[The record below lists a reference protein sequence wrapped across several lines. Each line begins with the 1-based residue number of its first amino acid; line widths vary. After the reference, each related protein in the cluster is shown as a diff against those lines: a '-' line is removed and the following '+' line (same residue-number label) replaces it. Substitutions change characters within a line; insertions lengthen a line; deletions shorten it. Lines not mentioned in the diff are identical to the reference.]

1 MDNEFDVKPLL
12 NQVKEVT
19 NKFFSSINYDTAA
32 YQSIS
37 RVINQIDQ
45 DISDAI
51 TREAEGIIRIGI
63 LGARGSGKSTFA
75 NALMENY
82 YLPESA
88 IIFCTTIPTTIRY
101 KRQAYLEIESEI
113 QENSYKHQFTEE
125 ENFSEIIKEKLNS
138 VCKESN
144 NPENIK
150 KITHIDLQLPV
161 GLLDGKEIVD
171 VPGFT
176 KGNPLHQ
183 TYAIRYSKY
192 YCDICIVLIN
202 NAESVEF
209 ENCEGIAAYQRIFND
224 RTDST
229 IFIINKCDACSDQDI
244 QYLQKTFLQILPSAN
259 IFQISAKNILSNEG
273 QQYQYHKLLDKLFL
287 LTNRKTYVL
296 AYSLLERLIANFS
309 SLRDLCALSSENLSN
324 LENDF
329 DNLLNIEFDAY
340 FQTLQTEMAIE
351 YTVPKELP
359 MINIDSF
366 NIPPSIGIIGPNDY
380 INKLVSAL
388 NEQSKAIVNE
398 SIQTFEANFF
408 NDFISR
414 FDQQIGRF
422 NCQIQKKIS
431 EFEYQFGVK
440 TEIQSPKLD
449 CLPNICMFDP
459 SKFDMLKP
467 NGFKLML
474 EKYLPGFLVRDL
486 QFWKPPMNISVGPFS
501 INLGI
506 PIGIK
511 TNKEMLD
518 AKSQI
523 VQENALRIM
532 NACIYESNNS
542 FVNEIYKS
550 YNSLCE
556 SYQKEWKT
564 RLLNYRGKISA
575 AKVLTSSE
583 TINSINNLINI
594 YKGFLG
600 PLKTSIEQ

>member
-1 MDNEFDVKPLL
+1 
-12 NQVKEVT
+12 
-19 NKFFSSINYDTAA
+19 
-32 YQSIS
+32 
-37 RVINQIDQ
+37 
-45 DISDAI
+45 
-51 TREAEGIIRIGI
+51 
-63 LGARGSGKSTFA
+63 
-75 NALMENY
+75 MENN

-101 KRQAYLEIESEI
+101 KSQAYLEIKSEI

-176 KGNPLHQ
+176 KGNPIHQ
-183 TYAIRYSKY
+183 TYAIRFSKY

-244 QYLQKTFLQILPSAN
+244 QYLQKTFSKILPSAN
-259 IFQISAKNILSNEG
+259 IFQISAKNILINEG
-273 QQYQYHKLLDKLFL
+273 QQYQYRKLLDKLFL

-296 AYSLLERLIANFS
+296 AYSLIERLIANFS
-309 SLRDLCALSSENLSN
+309 SLRDLCALSSESLSI

-329 DNLLNIEFDAY
+329 DNLLKIEFDAY
-340 FQTLQTEMAIE
+340 FQTLQNEMGKE
-351 YTVPKELP
+351 YTVPRDLP
-359 MINIDSF
+359 QINIDSF
-366 NIPPSIGIIGPNDY
+366 DIPPAIGIIGANDY
-380 INKLVSAL
+380 INKLINAL
-388 NEQSKAIVNE
+388 SEQSKIVVNE
-398 SIQTFEANFF
+398 SIQTFEDSFF
-408 NDFISR
+408 NSFISR
-414 FDQQIGRF
+414 FDQQIERF
-422 NCQIQKKIS
+422 NSQIQKKIS
-431 EFEYQFGVK
+431 GFENQFGVK

-474 EKYLPGFLVRDL
+474 EKYLPSFLVRDL
-486 QFWKPPMNISVGPFS
+486 RFWRPPMNISIGPIS

-506 PIGIK
+506 PIGIR
-511 TNKEMLD
+511 TNKEILD
-518 AKSQI
+518 TESQI
-523 VQENALRIM
+523 TQENALKIM
-532 NACIYESNNS
+532 DACIYESINS

-550 YNSLCE
+550 YDSLCK
-556 SYQKEWKT
+556 SYQKEWKN
-564 RLLNYRGKISA
+564 RLLSYNNKILA
-575 AKVLTSSE
+575 AKALTSSN
-583 TINSINNLINI
+583 TINSINNLINT
-594 YKGFLG
+594 YKALLG
-600 PLKTSIEQ
+600 PLRILIER